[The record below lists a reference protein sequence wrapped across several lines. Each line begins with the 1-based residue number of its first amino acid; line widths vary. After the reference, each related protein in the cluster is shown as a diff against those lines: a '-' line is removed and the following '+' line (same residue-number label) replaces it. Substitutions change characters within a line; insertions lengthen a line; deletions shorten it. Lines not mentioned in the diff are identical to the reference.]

1 MKIDWAHFLY
11 KIKALK
17 SDRYGCKEGSQTL
30 KYVSS
35 EHGIQVNI
43 SDYYVLMSS
52 PQAIHY
58 IAAFML

>member
-30 KYVSS
+30 
-35 EHGIQVNI
+35 N
-43 SDYYVLMSS
+43 